1 MTIQALGN
9 YCLIKKIGEADRLVD
24 GIIITA
30 SQQSLLSKAEVL
42 SVGDGKELAKLK
54 LKIGDQIYYN
64 EIESNVVAADG
75 TQEQSY
81 FVRQDLIFG
90 REK

>member
-9 YCLIKKIGEADRLVD
+9 YCLIKKIGESDRMID
-24 GIIITA
+24 GIIVTA

-42 SVGDGKELAKLK
+42 SVGDGKELKKLN
-54 LKIGDQIYYN
+54 LKVGDICWYN
-64 EIESNVVAADG
+64 EIENNAVAADG